1 MGKIYLVTFANGNIY
16 EESQQNINNTI
27 SIANIDEHIMWN
39 LDKLK
44 NTNFYKENKKLLDI
58 EIGNGYWAWKPYII
72 LEELSKINDDDTL
85 IYMDASRYETDG
97 FKNSC
102 IDVLN
107 FMKNNN
113 IDIIPGFENNN
124 KNDIMIKNTCLEFF
138 NLKEDNIF
146 LNKINVF
153 TSPMF
158 LKKTIFTLKFIKEWL
173 DNCLIENIISHEDL
187 SYKNGKI
194 HIYDQAILNCLLYKY
209 NIISYKPLTNNE
221 KEFRKF
227 SYYFDFFKSINKD

>member
-1 MGKIYLVTFANGNIY
+1 MNKIYLVTFANGNLY
-16 EESQQNINNTI
+16 EESQKNLNNTL
-27 SIANIDEHIMWN
+27 SIAEIDEHIKWN

-44 NTNFYKENKKLLDI
+44 STNFYLENKKLLDI
-58 EIGNGYWAWKPYII
+58 ELGHGYWAWKPYII
-72 LEELSKINDDDTL
+72 LEQLNKINNQDVL

-102 IDVLN
+102 KNVIN
-107 FMKNNN
+107 FMNNNN

-124 KNDIMIKNTCLEFF
+124 KNDIMIKNACLKFF
-138 NLKEDNIF
+138 NLEKDNNF
-146 LNKINVF
+146 LNKINIF

-158 LKKTIFTLKFIKEWL
+158 LKKTNFTLKFIKEWM
-173 DNCLIENIISHEDL
+173 DNCLIENIISYEDL

-209 NIISYKPLTNNE
+209 KINSYKPLIKDEN
-221 KEFRKF
+221 EFRKF
-227 SYYFDFFKSINKD
+227 TYYFNYFK